1 MIYCTM
7 FILVPIF
14 LVSQFDIIRGESNP
28 AELLAG
34 KRPGSKDSVLETC
47 QALQDAAQLIRL
59 EGYSAI
65 DKAEL
70 IRDQAYR
77 VKDEAYEIKDE
88 AYEIKESVLES
99 RIQHETTLIETLGL
113 IHKQALATNLYIDE
127 IRNTLSSVLSRI
139 DSLEERV
146 QGTQDEISKVK
157 QGQEG
162 LSNEISE
169 VKEGLEGIDGE
180 ISEVKQCQEGL
191 SSEISEIKQ
200 GLDELDGEISEV
212 KQGLEGLGQS
222 VDNGISGLTETISD
236 KLVEIEKLQTQ
247 KLIPAAR
254 VAQSTTYVDYTGPEK
269 AVDGNYH
276 TVTHTNAGQPRQ
288 WFRYYFSDTRSVGLI
303 KVVNGKLNVNRVR
316 LNGAKVSVMVSESV
330 RRSCRDD
337 TITVR
342 DGETIQSQTYY
353 LDCSGNSGI
362 GVEFVLDT
370 GTYLEFRQIEV
381 YAP

>member
-1 MIYCTM
+1 M

-14 LVSQFDIIRGESNP
+14 LVSHFDLTRGESNP

-47 QALQDAAQLIRL
+47 QALHDAAQLIRL
-59 EGYSAI
+59 EGYTAI

-88 AYEIKESVLES
+88 AYEIKESVLEA
-99 RIQHETTLIETLGL
+99 RTQHETTLIETLGL
-113 IHKQALATNLYIDE
+113 IHQQALATSLYIDE
-127 IRNTLSSVLSRI
+127 IRNTLGSVLSRI
-139 DSLEERV
+139 DSLEERF
-146 QGTQDEISKVK
+146 QGTQDELSKVK
-157 QGQEG
+157 QGMEG
-162 LSNEISE
+162 LSNDISE

-180 ISEVKQCQEGL
+180 
-191 SSEISEIKQ
+191 
-200 GLDELDGEISEV
+200 LDEV
-212 KQGLEGLGQS
+212 KQGLEELGQS
-222 VDNGISGLTETISD
+222 VDDGISGLSEAVSD
-236 KLVEIEKLQTQ
+236 KLTKLEKLQTQ

-254 VAQSTTYVDYTGPEK
+254 VAQSTTYSDGSGPEK
-269 AVDGNYH
+269 AVDGNYNSQS
-276 TVTHTNAGQPRQ
+276 HTNAGQPRQ
-288 WFRYYFSDTRSVGLI
+288 WFRYYFSDKRSVGLI
-303 KVVNGKLNVNRVR
+303 KVVNGKLNSNRVR
-316 LNGAKVSVMVSESV
+316 LNGAKVSVMVNESV
-330 RRSCRDD
+330 RRSCRED